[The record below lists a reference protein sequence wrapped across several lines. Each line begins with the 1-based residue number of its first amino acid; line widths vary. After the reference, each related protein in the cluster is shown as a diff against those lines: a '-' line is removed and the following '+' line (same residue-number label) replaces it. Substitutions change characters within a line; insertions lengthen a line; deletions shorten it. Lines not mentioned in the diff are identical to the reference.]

1 MTGLQCWSSPPC
13 LTPPPPTC
21 SPRATS
27 TWRTCWTVG
36 ATAGPAS
43 PWGQT
48 QVCWLRS
55 TRPGPE
61 RSGAPASVTHPTRC
75 SCPIWAIRG
84 CSRLTSPG
92 GNHLLRCF
100 YVIRLLSFSQNKPF
114 SPDECQWQR
123 RKDDLP
129 EVSFSSNEKHLLANE
144 KSANK
149 TVTFI

>member
-1 MTGLQCWSSPPC
+1 MRGRQFWSSPPC

-27 TWRTCWTVG
+27 TWRTCWTVD
-36 ATAGPAS
+36 ATAGPVS
-43 PWGQT
+43 LLGQT
-48 QVCWLRS
+48 QACWLPN
-55 TRPGPE
+55 TPPDPE
-61 RSGAPASVTHPTRC
+61 RSGAPASVTPPTLC
-75 SCPIWAIRG
+75 SCPSWAIRG
-84 CSRLTSPG
+84 CSKLRSPE
-92 GNHLLRCF
+92 GNHLLRCV
-100 YVIRLLSFSQNKPF
+100 YVIWFLSFSQNKPF

-123 RKDDLP
+123 RKDDLS